1 MFTLL
6 WTVEKELELN
16 LYIMQAQ
23 FDNKSSL
30 SGYIAWDIR
39 LMVLNGGWQLKRRL
53 SEIPKSLAETSLYS
67 ETK

>member
-30 SGYIAWDIR
+30 SGY
-39 LMVLNGGWQLKRRL
+39 NL
-53 SEIPKSLAETSLYS
+53 SLGHPLDGP
-67 ETK
+67 

>member
-30 SGYIAWDIR
+30 SGYNLGTSAWWS
-39 LMVLNGGWQLKRRL
+39 LMEVDSWK
-53 SEIPKSLAETSLYS
+53 EDCPKFQNL
-67 ETK
+67 

>member
-39 LMVLNGGWQLKRRL
+39 LMVLNGG
-53 SEIPKSLAETSLYS
+53 
-67 ETK
+67 